1 MALSPLNQRR
11 WRNFKANR
19 RALWSL
25 GIMAVLYGLS
35 LMAELL
41 ATSDGAGAQLAA
53 TRSHLDMGGTLA
65 WVSAVVGLLLVAE
78 YLLLE
83 PIRRE
88 MERWRGDTGGAA

>member
-1 MALSPLNQRR
+1 
-11 WRNFKANR
+11 
-19 RALWSL
+19 
-25 GIMAVLYGLS
+25 VV

-65 WVSAVVGLLLVAE
+65 WVSAVVGLLLAAE